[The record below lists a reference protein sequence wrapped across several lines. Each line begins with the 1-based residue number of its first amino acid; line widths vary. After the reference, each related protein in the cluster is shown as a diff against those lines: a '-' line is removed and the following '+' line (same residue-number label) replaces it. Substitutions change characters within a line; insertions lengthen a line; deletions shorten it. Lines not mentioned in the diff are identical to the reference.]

1 MAIVFGMNVYFDS
14 VWCVAMAIGLRCVA
28 LWRRCAWKLVL
39 WRVAVL
45 FVAILIIQLNAQ
57 SMYELNRLVNIR
69 RRIFLI
75 FLFQDASPAPGMP
88 MNGAMPMNGPTSSS
102 VLDRVH
108 NGFSSVGS
116 VTEALAR
123 VTGMLD
129 SNWHSLF
136 MFGFWHAI
144 SLAIF
149 TLIGFM
155 CPLSFQVVRKHGSF
169 G

>member
-1 MAIVFGMNVYFDS
+1 
-14 VWCVAMAIGLRCVA
+14 
-28 LWRRCAWKLVL
+28 
-39 WRVAVL
+39 
-45 FVAILIIQLNAQ
+45 
-57 SMYELNRLVNIR
+57 
-69 RRIFLI
+69 
-75 FLFQDASPAPGMP
+75 
-88 MNGAMPMNGPTSSS
+88 MNGPTSNS

-136 MFGFWHAI
+136 MFDILTCDTVLVVCSDRLH
-144 SLAIF
+144 
-149 TLIGFM
+149 
-155 CPLSFQVVRKHGSF
+155 CPLQVVCKHGSF